1 MGKDQVQLLSTVKL
15 DKCKDAYKLVDSLN
29 RTLKDRDLMFG
40 ISLDDQD
47 KDQMIFTIYDTKGNS
62 S

>member
-1 MGKDQVQLLSTVKL
+1 MDKDQVQLLSSVKL

-40 ISLDDQD
+40 IALDEAD
-47 KDQMIFTIYDTKGNS
+47 KDKMVFTIYDTKGKAE
-62 S
+62 